1 MGLRRLG
8 VLTLIGLAIAGAGAL
23 AAADRPPQQL
33 HLVGDHW
40 TAWDPPTT
48 FPDDAQV
55 HIIERGDTL
64 WDLAGRFLGNP
75 YLWPQ
80 LWENNQYILDAHWI
94 YPGDPLVVGVE
105 VVPVEQVGEAPGMV
119 EEPLAPAE
127 EAPGLGAIRPAAD
140 AASAPQP
147 LGTEDDIYCTGFVGA
162 LDEPFAYHVIGS
174 EYQVLSPTL
183 IGTGSTGGIEGIY
196 GTVDT
201 VKYGLALGDV
211 IYLDGGRAAG
221 LVPGALF
228 TGIEPRHEVIHPVTG
243 VRFGRFYSYTGRVR
257 VLSVQEHSAIAEI
270 VHSCLPMH
278 VGAALRPFE
287 PEPVPLGRRTAPRPV
302 NDAIDPASLDGA
314 AIVLFSHGD
323 RVSLGQDHVVF
334 VDRGAQDNVTPG
346 DMFTIY
352 RMNRPGFPP
361 VAVGELAILTV
372 QSRTAVAKIIDSRA
386 TVYIGDRLAAK

>member
-1 MGLRRLG
+1 MGPRRVG
-8 VLTLIGLAIAGAGAL
+8 VLTLFGLVVAAGTLGA
-23 AAADRPPQQL
+23 AERPPQHL

-48 FPDDAQV
+48 FPEGAQV
-55 HIIERGDTL
+55 HVIERGDTL

-105 VVPVEQVGEAPGMV
+105 VVPVEQVGEAPGMG
-119 EEPLAPAE
+119 EEPLEPGAGG
-127 EAPGLGAIRPAAD
+127 PGLGVIRPAGD

-147 LGTEDDIYCTGFVGA
+147 LGSEDDIYCSGFVG
-162 LDEPFAYHVIGS
+162 EVEESFAYHVIGS

-183 IGTGSTGGIEGIY
+183 AGTGSGGSKEGIY
-196 GTVDT
+196 GTIDT
-201 VKYGLALGDV
+201 VKYGLSLGDV
-211 IYLDGGRAAG
+211 IYIDGGRAAG

-228 TGIEPRHEVIHPVTG
+228 VAVEPRTKVVHPVTEEL
-243 VRFGRFYSYTGRVR
+243 FGRFYSYTGRVR
-257 VLSVQEHSAIAEI
+257 VLSVQENTAIAE
-270 VHSCLPMH
+270 VVQSCRPIH

-302 NDAIDPASLDGA
+302 NDAIDPASLDSA
-314 AIVLFSHGD
+314 AIVLYSQD
-323 RVSLGQDHVVF
+323 AIVSLGQDHVVF

-352 RMNRPGFPP
+352 RMNREGFPP
-361 VAVGELAILTV
+361 VAIGELAILVV
-372 QSRTAVAKIIDSRA
+372 QPRTAVAKITDSRS
-386 TVYIGDRLAAK
+386 TVYVGDRLAAK